1 MAAAI
6 SVSRFVQE
14 LEKLHQEMM
23 GGTMKSGEYD
33 QRLAKTIQELRDR
46 GVAGDRA
53 DITKALDDVLVAEP
67 ARPERDFDAT
77 NCRSY
82 GTEPSYPRLGLQR
95 QGYSA
100 FDSSYR
106 L

>member
-53 DITKALDDVLVAEP
+53 DITKALDDVL
-67 ARPERDFDAT
+67 ERGVITAAVKDHL
-77 NCRSY
+77 
-82 GTEPSYPRLGLQR
+82 EKRLGLV
-95 QGYSA
+95 
-100 FDSSYR
+100 
-106 L
+106 